1 MTKFTRKPKAQP
13 TLAIEDFIGS
23 AGQVAGISTNSES
36 SNTISNNPTPNGL
49 KSMNITSSVA
59 IPSDSEAH
67 PWQHPRVRD
76 DVLKVYNLRLPE
88 PYLLKLRFI
97 AGNTPG
103 SMQRFCL
110 DALLPAIDAEIE
122 RLAGGR

>member
-1 MTKFTRKPKAQP
+1 MSKFSRQPKAAP
-13 TLAIEDFIGS
+13 GVEDFIVGAEQRGVAAPVSQGS
-23 AGQVAGISTNSES
+23 N
-36 SNTISNNPTPNGL
+36 NTI
-49 KSMNITSSVA
+49 
-59 IPSDSEAH
+59 PSATEAH

-88 PYLLKLRFI
+88 PYLLKLRYI

-110 DALLPAIDAEIE
+110 DTLLPAIDAEIE
-122 RLAGGR
+122 RLTQR